1 MKEKLIIIKAICY
14 NCDNATEG
22 SKYCSKQCWVE
33 DALPAMIERSGMN
46 QGIYK
51 YFTFEKF
58 IFDSDEEKALEKRIR
73 KYLLND
79 IEKGFFIYGSVGVGK
94 THLVFAIVRELMKIL
109 ELEAKVFNVPRMIA
123 DYKESNFDN
132 RIVMKAETV
141 SIAIFDDLGSEFRS
155 QMSTELLTRIIDK
168 RLIENRLTFITSN
181 LTPKMIGE
189 MLDLRLISRIKALTH
204 SIEMKG
210 QDRRNE

>member
-1 MKEKLIIIKAICY
+1 MPK
-14 NCDNATEG
+14 
-22 SKYCSKQCWVE
+22 
-33 DALPAMIERSGMN
+33 MIEDSGMN

-51 YFTFEKF
+51 YYTLDKF
-58 IFDSDEEKALEKRIR
+58 IFNSKEEKTLEKKVN
-73 KYLLND
+73 KYLNSD
-79 IEKGFFIYGSVGVGK
+79 IKRGLFLSGSVGIGK
-94 THLVFAIVRELMKIL
+94 THLIFAIVRKIIEFLMI
-109 ELEAKVFNVPRMIA
+109 EAKVFNVPRMIA

-168 RLIENRLTFITSN
+168 RLIENKLTFITSN

-204 SIEMKG
+204 SIEMSG